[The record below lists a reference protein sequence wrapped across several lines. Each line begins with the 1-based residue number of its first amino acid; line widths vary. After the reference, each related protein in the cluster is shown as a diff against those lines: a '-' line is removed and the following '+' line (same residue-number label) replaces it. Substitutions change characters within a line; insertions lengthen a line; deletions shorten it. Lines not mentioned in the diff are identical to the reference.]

1 MWLAAV
7 GALLS
12 FVALW
17 AILAI
22 PWWLIVK
29 RLLIDKGRAQGM
41 EGVIL
46 VIPPSSIAFMA
57 AITIWTVLLF

>member
-17 AILAI
+17 AILTV

-29 RLLIDKGRAQGM
+29 RLLVDKGRAQGM

-46 VIPPSSIAFMA
+46 VIPPSFTAFMA
-57 AITIWTVLLF
+57 AITIWTALLF